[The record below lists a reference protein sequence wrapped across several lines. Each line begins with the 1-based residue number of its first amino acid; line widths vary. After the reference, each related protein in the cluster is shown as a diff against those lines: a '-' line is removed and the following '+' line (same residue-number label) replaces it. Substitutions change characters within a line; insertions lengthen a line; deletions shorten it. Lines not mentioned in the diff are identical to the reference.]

1 MRKIV
6 SRSPSSSSREND
18 KIVKKTKTENK
29 LAFNRDICS
38 KMTLF

>member
-18 KIVKKTKTENK
+18 KIVKKTKIENK
-29 LAFNRDICS
+29 FQ
-38 KMTLF
+38 T